1 MAKTYNTIGT
11 FVAGNVLTAAEMNE
25 IGENSNNFR
34 VPPMCRVRRAAAQ
47 SIANNTQ
54 RLINWD
60 TEDIDTDDDMFSA
73 SDTVITIKTAGVY
86 LVTACVGFALN
97 TTSTRGVA
105 IVHNPVTSG
114 SGDSTNVTSGTR
126 IALSFFDR
134 SPDTA
139 SHAVATTAFEFAVNE
154 TIGIVAYQN
163 SGGSLN
169 TTTTEQTTCSVIW
182 LGQAS

>member
-1 MAKTYNTIGT
+1 MAKTYNTIST
-11 FVAGNVLTAAEMNE
+11 FTAGQVLTAAQMNDL
-25 IGENSNNFR
+25 GENSNNYR
-34 VPPMCRVRRAAAQ
+34 VPPICRVRRASAQ

-54 RLINWD
+54 RLMNWD
-60 TEDIDTDDDMFSA
+60 TQDIDTDEMFAA

-105 IVHNPVTSG
+105 IVHNPVLSG

-126 IALSFFDR
+126 IALNFLDR

-139 SHAVATTAFEFAVNE
+139 THVVATTALEFAVND

-169 TTTTEQTTCSVIW
+169 TTTAEQTTCSVMW